1 MFERLGSKEYTAG
14 WIEEASQV
22 NALAFEI
29 LKTRVGRWKNQQV
42 KSKILCTFNPKKIGL
57 TPSFIGRS

>member
-29 LKTRVGRWKNQQV
+29 LKTRVGPVEKPTGKEQNFMH
-42 KSKILCTFNPKKIGL
+42 I
-57 TPSFIGRS
+57 